1 MWTLKTKIKSAI
13 WRNNSRSW
21 VDCVRERDRD
31 GQRPRE
37 LPLHRDDQREEEAE
51 HPPGG
56 RGIHEATV
64 ARQRAI
70 TLVLW
75 EIPVERGQTARQV
88 GGGQEEGGGHGRLE
102 MHFMTDLWF
111 PVGIIDHDWV
121 ISPGI
126 EWSGLECVS
135 RELREKISGRLCADG
150 LK

>member
-70 TLVLW
+70 TLVLR
-75 EIPVERGQTARQV
+75 ERPDSQTGGRRS
-88 GGGQEEGGGHGRLE
+88 GGGRRPRKTWDAFYDRFVVSSWDYRPRLSDFTGDRVIWAWMCVTWAPRENKWSALRGR
-102 MHFMTDLWF
+102 T
-111 PVGIIDHDWV
+111 
-121 ISPGI
+121 
-126 EWSGLECVS
+126 
-135 RELREKISGRLCADG
+135 
-150 LK
+150 